1 VSDLGKFHHSEEP
14 PDNTNR
20 LVALI
25 IIAVMLAAGAG
36 YAIHTGMFNSNS
48 EQSAKPYPRG
58 L

>member
-1 VSDLGKFHHSEEP
+1 VSELGKFHHSEEP
-14 PDNTNR
+14 PDKTNR

-25 IIAVMLAAGAG
+25 LIAVILVAGAG
-36 YAIHTGMFNSNS
+36 YAIHTGMFSNT